1 MTQII
6 SHETLRGIV
15 SEICAQAG
23 SAGEEPGLVADN
35 LVMANLM
42 GHDSHGVGMLPR
54 YIDCVLSGTLK
65 PNSHAKIAVDSGAL
79 VVIDGQAGYGQVI
92 GAEAMDIGLDRAR
105 EHGVAI
111 VATRNS
117 FHLCRIGAWAERCAA
132 AGFISMHHTNV
143 IGHKPLVA
151 PFGGSEARYATNPY
165 TVGLPATDDNPMTVL
180 DMATSV
186 VAVGKVRVAK
196 NKGEQMAPATLLNGH
211 GKPTTDPNVMFEEPF
226 GAVLPFGGH
235 KGGGLALI
243 NELLAGVLS
252 GGQTMRPETCPKSEA
267 ILNNMLSIIIDPG
280 KLVDDDFYRSE
291 LDAAMKWVKA
301 SKPIDP
307 AHPVLVPGEPE
318 QIMKRERE
326 SDGIPIDDA
335 TWEEILGAGDLVGF
349 GRDAIV
355 ALIRAPAP

>member
-1 MTQII
+1 MPVVV
-6 SHETLRGIV
+6 HKKLRDIV
-15 SEICAQAG
+15 CAICTHAG
-23 SAGEEPGLVADN
+23 SEGEESLLVADN

-54 YIDCVLSGTLK
+54 YIECVLSGTLK
-65 PNSHAKIAVDSGAL
+65 PNSHAKVVVDSGAL
-79 VVIDGQAGYGQVI
+79 VVVDGQAGYGQVI
-92 GAEAMDIGLDRAR
+92 GGEAMDIGLERAR

-117 FHLCRIGAWAERCAA
+117 FHLCRIGAWAERCAR

-151 PFGGSEARYATNPY
+151 PYGGSEARYATNPY
-165 TVGLPATDDNPMTVL
+165 TVGLPATPENPMTVL

-196 NKGEQMAPATLLNGH
+196 NKGEQVAPGTLLDAKGE
-211 GKPTTDPNVMFEEPF
+211 PTTDPNVMFEEPF

-243 NELLAGVLS
+243 NELLAGVLT
-252 GGQTMRPETCPKSEA
+252 GGRTMRAETCPESGA
-267 ILNNMLSIIIDPG
+267 IINNMLSVIIDPA
-280 KLVDDDFYRSE
+280 KLIDNDFYNDE
-291 LDAAMKWVKA
+291 LDAALKWVKA

-307 AHPVLVPGEPE
+307 AAPVLVPGEPE
-318 QIMKRERE
+318 QLTKRERE
-326 SDGIPIDDA
+326 RNGIPIDDT
-335 TWEEILGAGDLVGF
+335 TWEEILVAGDSVAF
-349 GRDAIV
+349 GRGEIL
-355 ALIRAPAP
+355 ALLDSTEK